1 MRAFGGVVLGYV
13 MMVAF
18 VFLSFS
24 IAYRVMGADLAFQ
37 PGSFEVSTLWIVIS
51 FMLGL
56 AGAILGGYVC
66 EAIAPTP
73 GPAKVLALVVLL
85 LGFAFAVPVLTT
97 SSPSPPREGAV
108 SNTEAMQNAR
118 QPTWVALLNP
128 LFGAVGVLIGA
139 GARAGRREES
149 GLTGADDE
157 AGDVPS

>member
-1 MRAFGGVVLGYV
+1 MKTLGGVVLGYL

-24 IAYRVMGADLAFQ
+24 IAYRLMGAERAFQ
-37 PGSFEVSTLWIVIS
+37 PGAYDVTSLWIITS

-66 EAIAPTP
+66 EAIARDERAPKLL
-73 GPAKVLALVVLL
+73 AVLVLL

-97 SSPSPPREGAV
+97 TSPSPPREGAV
-108 SNTEAMQNAR
+108 SNTVAMQNAQ
-118 QPTWVALLNP
+118 QPPWVALLNP

-139 GARAGRREES
+139 GARTGRRE
-149 GLTGADDE
+149 D
-157 AGDVPS
+157 